1 MRTPWTLKTNICRN
15 TLVTSGEGITGL
27 KTRRLY
33 LPTENK
39 TTGATSEAGSTY
51 PPGAPEFTPGF

>member
-1 MRTPWTLKTNICRN
+1 MTF
-15 TLVTSGEGITGL
+15 GEGITGL
-27 KTRRLY
+27 KKRRLY

-51 PPGAPEFTPGF
+51 PPGAPEFTPGL